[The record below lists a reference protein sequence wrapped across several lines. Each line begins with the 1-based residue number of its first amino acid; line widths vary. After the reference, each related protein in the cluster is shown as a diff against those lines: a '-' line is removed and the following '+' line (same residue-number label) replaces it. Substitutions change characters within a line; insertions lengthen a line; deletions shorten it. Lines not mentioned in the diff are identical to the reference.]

1 LRKFTL
7 LAFASVFF
15 GLVNEAAAQKQRTS
29 APAKESFT
37 QQALKRCGTMEA
49 LQKQLETDP
58 VFRANYE
65 KGQRDYERS
74 LQNGSGA
81 RTQRV
86 SSLTGPVTIPV
97 VVHIVLPNPNIV
109 TDADVQYF
117 IDRLNLDFSGL
128 NPDSTNVGT
137 FQSVRGHSLLR
148 FTLARRDPSGNLTNG
163 IERKVGAGTI
173 NGGEPQPIKAA
184 ANGLA
189 PWDYTKYYNLWVGV
203 GSGGLLGIA
212 PTIGVGTAASDG
224 VCVDYSAFS
233 HNACYSIPQF
243 NLARTAVHE
252 IGHNFGLF
260 HITGDASCGV
270 DFKQLATAPAMI
282 LPDALLAPA
291 DDTPTQTSLTS
302 GCPTVGTLNGCSPSV
317 PKMFQNYMDYTDDP
331 CYSMFTKGQVA
342 RMEYVLENFRPGY
355 LTTQGHIPPASAV
368 ALDALPF
375 ESVAP
380 GGYELNGC
388 TVTNYGATL
397 SCPGAYTPKFRV
409 RNNGQTTLTSVV
421 AGYRLNNGAAVSQT
435 FPVNIV
441 NGASA
446 VVSFAPTNSLVVGTN
461 TFRFFTSAPNAGV
474 DQVPSNDSLTA
485 TLTVLTAAPI
495 PVSETFEGAFPG
507 NWTIFN
513 PNGNVTWIRRTPG
526 NNSTNALFINNYD
539 NQLPGQIDEFRSQAL
554 TVNPADSIIINFD
567 LAHKAYPA
575 AGFVDTL
582 TVLVSSDCGATFT
595 PVFKK
600 WGTNL
605 ATAGT
610 SDLSYLNPIASDWIT
625 QRIGLGGSTLA
636 SGQITIAIRNTN
648 GYGNNIFIDNIN
660 IAKKADLDLKLAA
673 INSPNAAECVST
685 LTPSVTVQNVGATAV
700 TSFKVGYRYGTGP
713 TLEKPFTI
721 TLAPG
726 ASTTVSL
733 DPNTI
738 PLAAG
743 AQTITAW
750 TASPNGIADLQVG
763 NDTLRKNFT
772 IRVILPVPVVE
783 GFEGSFPP
791 ANWTISNPNADITW
805 IQKRP
810 GRNSSFSAFFDDYST
825 DLTGEVD
832 DMRMPPVNVAT
843 RDSVIFSFDVAHK
856 DYPGSADHLIVLAS
870 ADCGNTFTTI
880 YDKSGPTLAT
890 AGSSTAAYNTPAS
903 SDWRRERIA
912 IGGPILSSGSL
923 IFYVRNV
930 NDFGNNIFVDNIN
943 VEGLSKR
950 DIQVVSVNT
959 PASFACAAAIT
970 PSVTIRNAGYE
981 TVTGFKVAYSV
992 DGGTP
997 TTTTVTSINLVR
1009 NATMN
1014 VTLNAGTLGTA
1025 GMHNIR
1031 VYSFEPV
1038 SISGTGDMF
1047 LANDTLV
1054 KSVSLTGTVPAD
1066 LYEDFSNAGFPPA
1079 NWGLTNIDGRTTWA
1093 HSDAG
1098 FGNPGSAFL
1107 NSFNYTGSSNRDEL
1121 VTPVVTFTGIDS
1133 LHLTFD
1139 VASGS
1144 KVYPGTTAVPL
1155 DTLEVLVTTNCG
1167 ATYQTVYKKW
1177 GQDLQTAEART
1188 EPNFPQGNS
1197 FEPQNSGQ
1205 WRRETV
1211 DLGAFVGNPS
1221 VQLVFRATT
1230 NNGNNIY
1237 LDNVFVNK
1245 RILPT
1250 QLKQRGFMVLPNPFS
1265 GQFNIWHY
1273 QTPTTLKYVNVYDS
1287 KGQLVWRRSYSNNT
1301 EKVISVDLSS
1311 QPAGVY
1317 MVNIGY
1323 EDEYRNVSERVIKR

>member
-1 LRKFTL
+1 
-7 LAFASVFF
+7 
-15 GLVNEAAAQKQRTS
+15 
-29 APAKESFT
+29 
-37 QQALKRCGTMEA
+37 MEA

-65 KGQRDYERS
+65 KAQRDYERS
-74 LQNGSGA
+74 LQSGSSA
-81 RTQRV
+81 RTQRM

-109 TDADVQYF
+109 TDADVKYF

-148 FTLARRDPSGNLTNG
+148 FTLAKRDPNGNLTNG

-173 NGGEPQPIKAA
+173 NGGEPQPIKSA

-189 PWDYTKYYNLWVGV
+189 PWDFTQYYNLWVGV

-212 PTIGVGTAASDG
+212 PTIGVGTAANDG
-224 VCVDYSAFS
+224 VCVDYSAFANNS
-233 HNACYSIPQF
+233 CYSIPQF

-252 IGHNFGLF
+252 IGHNFGLY

-291 DDTPTQTSLTS
+291 DDTPTQTALTS
-302 GCPTVGTLNGCSPSV
+302 GCPAVGTLNGCSPSV
-317 PKMFQNYMDYTDDP
+317 PKMFQNYMDYTDDA
-331 CYSMFTKGQVA
+331 CYSMFTKGQVL

-368 ALDALPF
+368 SLDALPF

-388 TVTNYGATL
+388 TITNYGSSL
-397 SCPGAYTPKFRV
+397 SCPGAYTPKFRI

-435 FPVNIV
+435 FAVNLP
-441 NGASA
+441 NGAST
-446 VVSFAPTNSLVVGTN
+446 VVSFAATNSLVVGTN
-461 TFRFFTSAPNAGV
+461 TFRYFTSAPNAGV

-485 TLTVLTAAPI
+485 TLTVLTAAAI

-513 PNGNVTWIRRTPG
+513 PNGNVTWVRSTPG
-526 NNSTNALFINNYD
+526 NASPNALFINNYD
-539 NQLPGQIDEFRSQAL
+539 FQLPGQIDEFRSQAL
-554 TVNPADSIIINFD
+554 TVTPGDSVIINFD
-567 LAHKAYPA
+567 LAHKNYPSTT
-575 AGFVDTL
+575 FVDTL
-582 TVLVSSDCGATFT
+582 TVLVSSDCGATYT
-595 PVFKK
+595 AVYKK
-600 WGTNL
+600 WGANL
-605 ATAGT
+605 ATAGSST
-610 SDLSYLNPIASDWIT
+610 ASYLNPAAADWVT
-625 QRIGLGGSTLA
+625 QRIGLGGATLA

-660 IAKKADLDLKLAA
+660 IAKKADLDMKVAA
-673 INSPNAAECVST
+673 ILSPNPAECVT
-685 LTPSVTVQNVGATAV
+685 TITPRVTVTNVGAQTV
-700 TSFKVGYRYGTGP
+700 NSFKVGYRYGTGP
-713 TLEKPFTI
+713 ILEKPFTI
-721 TLAPG
+721 TLASG
-726 ASTTVSL
+726 ASTTVIL
-733 DPNTI
+733 DPNTT
-738 PLAAG
+738 PLTSG
-743 AQTITAW
+743 PQTITAW
-750 TASPNGIADLQVG
+750 TSAPNGLTDLQQG

-772 IRVILPVPVVE
+772 VRAILSVPVVE
-783 GFEGSFPP
+783 DFEGSFPP
-791 ANWTISNPNADITW
+791 ANWTISNPNNNITW
-805 IQKRP
+805 VQKSP
-810 GRNSSFSAFFDDYST
+810 GRNSSFSAFFDNYST
-825 DLTGEVD
+825 DMTGQID

-856 DYPGSADHLIVLAS
+856 DYPGSADHLMILAS
-870 ADCGNTFTTI
+870 SDCGNTFTTV
-880 YDKSGPTLAT
+880 YDKAGPTLAT
-890 AGSSTAAYNTPAS
+890 AGSSTAAYNRPAPA
-903 SDWRRERIA
+903 DWRRERIA
-912 IGGPILSSGSL
+912 LGGSILSSGNL
-923 IFYVRNV
+923 IFYIRNV
-930 NDFGNNIFVDNIN
+930 DDFGNNIFVDNVN
-943 VEGLSKR
+943 VDAVSKR
-950 DIQVVSVNT
+950 DIQLVSINT
-959 PASFACAAAIT
+959 PPSFACAAAIT
-970 PSVTIRNAGYE
+970 PSVTIRNSGIE
-981 TVTGFKVAYSV
+981 TITGFKVAYSV
-992 DGGTP
+992 DFGTP

-1014 VTLNAGTLGTA
+1014 VNLNAGSLGTA

-1038 SISGTGDMF
+1038 SNSGTGDMF
-1047 LANDTLV
+1047 TGNDTLV
-1054 KSVSLTGTVPAD
+1054 KSVALTGTTPAN

-1079 NWGLTNIDGRTTWA
+1079 NWGLVNADIRTTWA
-1093 HSDAG
+1093 RSSAG

-1107 NSFNYTGSSNRDEL
+1107 NSFSYPGSSNRDDL
-1121 VTPVVTFTGIDS
+1121 VTPVVTFSGIDS

-1139 VASGS
+1139 VAAGS
-1144 KVYPGTTAVPL
+1144 KSYPGTTAIPV

-1167 ATYQTVYKKW
+1167 ASYQTVYKKW
-1177 GQDLQTAEART
+1177 GQDLQTAEANVN
-1188 EPNFPQGNS
+1188 PNFPQGNS
-1197 FEPQNSGQ
+1197 FEPQNNEQ
-1205 WRRETV
+1205 WRRESV
-1211 DLGAFVGNPS
+1211 DLGAFTGSPS
-1221 VQLVFRATT
+1221 VQVVFRATT

-1237 LDNVFVNK
+1237 LDNVYVNA
-1245 RILPT
+1245 RTLPA
-1250 QLKQRGFMVLPNPFS
+1250 QLKQRGFMVLPNPFA

-1287 KGQLVWRRSYSNNT
+1287 KGQLVWRRSFSNNT